1 MKRSALICLTAS
13 VLLLFA
19 ACSNHAEKDDER
31 ETESQPQETVE
42 DSEEKVENQAEKMIE
57 LSENEQQLWDERQK
71 IIENWEFPDY
81 FIVEGAHYEELY
93 QPRIDIYVDEYE
105 DEAYEKYKIQ
115 PMDEVYGNYIVRPMN
130 VENMWYGVPG
140 FFPFVTLDD
149 QVGLLEQSIDAALD
163 EGTAICYKYFTAA
176 LEYNSNQDQ
185 RFFVE
190 QRSNYS
196 HYSIESWSG
205 STDEGDT
212 RWFWLSNV
220 EANYFGFEDLLQ
232 PDLVQLEDQPYKK
245 PISLD
250 VAIIDSWR
258 EPDDLKWRTMTFE
271 ERLVHQYEQM
281 EMLGELEELTN
292 SYFLLSGLTI
302 LNGDSR
308 TEESYFA
315 GSRAKNIRITV
326 NGEYT
331 KELCLADTPTP
342 QLISLDYMQNTITK
356 PVHIEIEVLDSYA
369 GATDKIYITE
379 VGVGIHSNIHQWL

>member
-220 EANYFGFEDLLQ
+220 EANYFGFEDSDSFEQKQNKVCEKNISENPELDYELITNSEFT
-232 PDLVQLEDQPYKK
+232 DYDNL
-245 PISLD
+245 SLD
-250 VAIIDSWR
+250 IKNVDEKDLLSHKMSQNDIEKLFNYHCIKTLLIQTDEDTKIGNAARSWGPLKSALR
-258 EPDDLKWRTMTFE
+258 MWFRKRLKW
-271 ERLVHQYEQM
+271 L
-281 EMLGELEELTN
+281 
-292 SYFLLSGLTI
+292 
-302 LNGDSR
+302 
-308 TEESYFA
+308 
-315 GSRAKNIRITV
+315 IRIV
-326 NGEYT
+326 
-331 KELCLADTPTP
+331 
-342 QLISLDYMQNTITK
+342 
-356 PVHIEIEVLDSYA
+356 
-369 GATDKIYITE
+369 
-379 VGVGIHSNIHQWL
+379 